1 MIVNNSLFKT
11 FTVPMLVK
19 IMTNTIKMR
28 ERLYKDLIPI
38 RIIMRIAI
46 KYSSLSTISCGFIL
60 RNTLREIFW
69 FICM

>member
-1 MIVNNSLFKT
+1 MIVNNSLSKT

-28 ERLYKDLIPI
+28 ERLYKNLMPI

-46 KYSSLSTISCGFIL
+46 KYSSLSTINCDYIL
-60 RNTLREIFW
+60 RRLH
-69 FICM
+69 